1 MDSFIFYTK
10 YSVMRIEVERPEPD
24 ELEEEGVYSWPVWEH
39 EEDKFDWFYDKTE
52 NCFIIE
58 GEATIVSEF
67 DNVTIKPGDLV
78 TFPAGLECVWDIH
91 SAIRKHYSFE

>member
-1 MDSFIFYTK
+1 
-10 YSVMRIEVERPEPD
+10 MRIEVERPEPD
-24 ELEEEGVYSWPVWEH
+24 ELGEEGVYSWPVWEH

-58 GEATIVSEF
+58 GKATIVSEF
-67 DNVTIKPGDLV
+67 ENITIKPGDFV
-78 TFPAGLECVWDIH
+78 IFPAGLECVWDIH